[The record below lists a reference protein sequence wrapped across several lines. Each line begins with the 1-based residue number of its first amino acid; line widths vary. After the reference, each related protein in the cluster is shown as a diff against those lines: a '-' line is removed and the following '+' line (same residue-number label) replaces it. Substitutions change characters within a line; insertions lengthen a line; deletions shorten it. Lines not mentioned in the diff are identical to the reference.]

1 MLVLT
6 LLKVILYFFEYCAQP
21 LSPEPSSSNIIWYSA
36 GPEVIFFLVSEQS
49 KQEQRPHKMN
59 VENEQVCQTHSGW
72 VAHACSL
79 AVGGSSPCHTGAV
92 AGAEDAA
99 DPAA

>member
-49 KQEQRPHKMN
+49 KQE
-59 VENEQVCQTHSGW
+59 
-72 VAHACSL
+72 
-79 AVGGSSPCHTGAV
+79 
-92 AGAEDAA
+92 
-99 DPAA
+99 